1 MSQRAFVLNQAD
13 NVATALD
20 DLETGIVQLLGES
33 PQKAVTCTEP
43 VKFGHKIALSDIAMG
58 EAIRK
63 NDVVIGRAYK
73 AIAAGQMVHL
83 HNIKSQFDERAST
96 LDPDTGAPTEED
108 VYR

>member
-20 DLETGIVQLLGES
+20 DLEPGVVRLLGES
-33 PQKAVTCTEP
+33 LQNEVNCTEP
-43 VKFGHKIALSDIAMG
+43 VKFGHKIALSDIKKG
-58 EAIRK
+58 ESIRK
-63 NDVVIGRAYK
+63 NNVVIGRADQP
-73 AIAAGQMVHL
+73 ISTGQMVHL

-96 LDPDTGAPTEED
+96 LDPNTGAPTEKD